1 MLAAGRASLVCGSR
15 EGQGNPRMKS
25 WIKTAARTAGLVA
38 LGAAVLTAPAYADGM
53 KKKYGS
59 VKDEPAAP
67 PAPDWTISYN
77 FAVTS
82 EYVFR
87 GVSQSAED
95 PTVQAGVD
103 VTYKLFYVGLWASGV
118 EFGPAVDAWGEI
130 DYYAGIKPVLGPITF
145 DLGVIYYTYPSARDK
160 GAELD
165 YFEIKVGASGTIW
178 KDGTLGVT
186 AYFSPEYTGKTGEV
200 WTFEGTFAQVLPK
213 LRDIVPT
220 FSATLG
226 YNIGDDAAYK
236 AVIAN
241 GDDSYLYWNAGVSF
255 AFHERFSIDLR
266 YWDSNISNA
275 NGFCTGP
282 ILQCDE
288 RFVATA
294 KVTY

>member
-1 MLAAGRASLVCGSR
+1 
-15 EGQGNPRMKS
+15 MKS
-25 WIKTAARTAGLVA
+25 WIKTAAWTAGLVA

-59 VKDEPAAP
+59 VKDEPAPP

-87 GVSQSAED
+87 GVSQSAEN
-95 PTVQAGVD
+95 PTVQGGVD
-103 VTYKLFYVGLWASGV
+103 VTYKLFYAGIWASGLD
-118 EFGPAVDAWGEI
+118 FGHDAFDRDIAKTEI
-130 DYYAGIKPVLGPITF
+130 DYYAGIKPVLGPVTF
-145 DLGVIYYTYPSARDK
+145 DIGVIYYSYPGAHDLPN
-160 GAELD
+160 AELD
-165 YFEIKVGASGTIW
+165 FFEIKVGASGTIW
-178 KDGTLGVT
+178 KDGTLGLTVF
-186 AYFSPEYTGKTGEV
+186 YSPEYTGKTGDV
-200 WTFEGTFAQVLPK
+200 WTIEGTFAQVLPK

-226 YNIGDDAAYK
+226 YSIGDTDAYK
-236 AVIAN
+236 TFIAN

-255 AFHERFSIDLR
+255 AFHDRFSIDLR
-266 YWDSNISNA
+266 YWDTNIDNNGLA
-275 NGFCTGP
+275 AGFCTGRV
-282 ILQCDE
+282 LQCDE

>member
-1 MLAAGRASLVCGSR
+1 MT
-15 EGQGNPRMKS
+15 S
-25 WIKTAARTAGLVA
+25 WIKTAGRLAGLVA
-38 LGAAVLTAPAYADGM
+38 LGTAVLAAPAYADGS
-53 KKKYGS
+53 KRKYAS
-59 VKDEPAAP
+59 VKDEPAPP

-87 GVSQSAED
+87 GVSQSGED
-95 PTVQAGVD
+95 PTVQGGVD
-103 VTYKLFYVGLWASGV
+103 VTYKLFYAGVWASGID
-118 EFGPAVDAWGEI
+118 FGRDGVGRNIAKTEI
-130 DYYAGIKPVLGPITF
+130 DYYAGVKPVLGPVTF
-145 DLGVIYYTYPSARDK
+145 DFGVIYYSYPGANDLPN
-160 GAELD
+160 AELD
-165 YFEIKVGASGTIW
+165 YVELKAGASGTIW

-186 AYFSPEYTGKTGEV
+186 VFYSPEYTGKTGDV

-226 YNIGDDAAYK
+226 YQTGDAVAYSNIL
-236 AVIAN
+236 N

-266 YWDSNISNA
+266 YWDTNLNEVSGICA
-275 NGFCTGP
+275 PPFA
-282 ILQCDE
+282 CDE

>member
-1 MLAAGRASLVCGSR
+1 MT
-15 EGQGNPRMKS
+15 S
-25 WIKTAARTAGLVA
+25 WIKTVGRMAGLVA
-38 LGAAVLTAPAYADGM
+38 LGAAVLAAPAYADGM
-53 KKKYGS
+53 KKKYGG
-59 VKDEPAAP
+59 VKDEPAPP
-67 PAPDWTISYN
+67 PAPDWAISYN

-87 GVSQSAED
+87 GISQSAEN
-95 PTVQAGVD
+95 PTIQAGAD
-103 VTYKLFYVGLWASGV
+103 VTYKIFYAGVWGSGV
-118 EFGPAVDAWGEI
+118 DFGHDSANRDIAWGEI

-145 DLGVIYYTYPSARDK
+145 DLGVIYYTYPGANDLPN
-160 GAELD
+160 AELD
-165 YFEIKVGASGTIW
+165 YVEIKVGASGTIW

-186 AYFSPEYTGKTGEV
+186 VFYSPEYTSKTGDV
-200 WTFEGTFAQVLPK
+200 WTVEGTFAQVLPK

-226 YNIGDDAAYK
+226 YQAGDTLAFSTI
-236 AVIAN
+236 IAN

-266 YWDSNISNA
+266 YWDTNISDTG
-275 NGFCTGP
+275 GFCSGQTF
-282 ILQCDE
+282 QCDE